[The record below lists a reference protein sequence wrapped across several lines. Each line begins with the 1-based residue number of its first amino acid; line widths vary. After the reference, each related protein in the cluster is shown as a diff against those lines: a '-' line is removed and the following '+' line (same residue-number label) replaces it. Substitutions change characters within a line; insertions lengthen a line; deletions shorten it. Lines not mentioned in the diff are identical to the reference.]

1 MKEINKAIQLL
12 KKGECVAIPTET
24 VYGLAADA
32 NNSSAIK
39 KIFKLKG
46 RPQNHPLILHISAVK
61 ELDDWAEN
69 ISSTARKLINA
80 FWPGPMTL
88 IFSVKKSKLKLTNTK
103 LITGNQKTIGIRM
116 PSHPVARKLLKL
128 FGGPVVAPSANKFGH
143 VSPTRAEH
151 VKSEFGHKLKLI
163 LDGGRSTLGIESTII
178 DITETPA
185 RLLRPGPLSIHKIKK
200 LSGVKVVEGH
210 CPSTTKSKKSPRV
223 SGSLKSHYAPK
234 TPVILFSKSITSK
247 NTPIAIMSITFKPN
261 KNHKGNILVKMPNNS
276 DKYAQKLYAV
286 LRLLDLK
293 KCEAIYI
300 ETPPNKPEW
309 LAVRDRLMR
318 AAG

>member
-32 NNSSAIK
+32 NNPKAIK
-39 KIFKLKG
+39 KIFALKG
-46 RPQNHPLILHISAVK
+46 RPQNHPLILHIASVK
-61 ELDDWAEN
+61 ELADWVETIPEN
-69 ISSTARKLINA
+69 AKKLMKS

-88 IFSVKKSKLKLTNTK
+88 IFAVKKNKLKLTNTK
-103 LITGNQKTIGIRM
+103 IITGNQNTIGIRM
-116 PSHPVARKLLKL
+116 PSHPIARKLLKL
-128 FGGPVVAPSANKFGH
+128 FKGPVVAPSANKFGH

-151 VKSEFGHKLKLI
+151 VKSEFGNKLKLI
-163 LDGGRSTLGIESTII
+163 LDGGRSSLGIESTII

-200 LSGVKVVEGH
+200 LSGVTVI
-210 CPSTTKSKKSPRV
+210 STNSKKSPRV

-234 TPVILFSKSITSK
+234 TPVILFAK
-247 NTPIAIMSITFKPN
+247 NIKCQKNNIAVMSITFKPN
-261 KNHKGNILVKMPNNS
+261 KNYKGSVLVKMPNNP

-286 LRLLDLK
+286 LRTLDHK
-293 KCEAIYI
+293 KLDIIYI

-318 AAG
+318 AAK